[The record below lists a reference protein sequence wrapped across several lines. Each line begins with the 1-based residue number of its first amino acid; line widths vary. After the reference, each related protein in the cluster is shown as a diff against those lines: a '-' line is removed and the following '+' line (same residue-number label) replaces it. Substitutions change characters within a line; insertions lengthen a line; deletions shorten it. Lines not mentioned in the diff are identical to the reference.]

1 MMDKALENNI
11 IGMKQAEMHFHFLV
25 WAKFFF
31 QKVCQSFE
39 PYPMLLLLVAL
50 KIHMLS
56 RSQSR
61 RNEIYK
67 LSETY
72 LGKLMVNWNFVK
84 ARVTG
89 LICASPALPEFALS

>member
-1 MMDKALENNI
+1 M
-11 IGMKQAEMHFHFLV
+11 QLV
-25 WAKFFF
+25 AS
-31 QKVCQSFE
+31 SF
-39 PYPMLLLLVAL
+39 PMLFLLVAL

-89 LICASPALPEFALS
+89 LICASPAHPEFTVSQ

>member
-1 MMDKALENNI
+1 MEDRTCNGQTRQCI
-11 IGMKQAEMHFHFLV
+11 IKPKQCFIERYWTFSS
-25 WAKFFF
+25 AK
-31 QKVCQSFE
+31 VNPPSCTA
-39 PYPMLLLLVAL
+39 VARVL
-50 KIHMLS
+50 RTSQLCTVRKWCPIHMLS

-89 LICASPALPEFALS
+89 LICE

>member
-1 MMDKALENNI
+1 M
-11 IGMKQAEMHFHFLV
+11 QLV
-25 WAKFFF
+25 
-31 QKVCQSFE
+31 VSSF
-39 PYPMLLLLVAL
+39 PMLFLLVAL

-89 LICASPALPEFALS
+89 LICE